1 LLDAGQ
7 LTGLERIRRYR
18 HTPPWPVFRF
28 GRYVE
33 HDSAT
38 PETSSTPRVLHQWCR
53 GTMPD
58 VHRVESNHEI
68 SFELGDGALGR
79 LGECSL
85 YCGAIHRADVPRYAT
100 ANDETGSLFTA
111 VNMPVETVL
120 FDLFVHH
127 DLEEALGA
135 EASIYGSLWSESGTL
150 RDAARLPVN
159 ERVVHLGRGANVATP
174 IAEGY
179 ASLVQRMFDDAQW
192 SPGDFHCLRFVVQY
206 PPMPSTAMLRFP
218 LATRPTA

>member
-1 LLDAGQ
+1 MKTGDGSNATIRAFSTVPASDTSNSTSNPIPTGVVELPISINLRIDDTNPDLLDAGQ

-100 ANDETGSLFTA
+100 ANDETGST
-111 VNMPVETVL
+111 
-120 FDLFVHH
+120 
-127 DLEEALGA
+127 
-135 EASIYGSLWSESGTL
+135 SLRGRIVSL
-150 RDAARLPVN
+150 AR
-159 ERVVHLGRGANVATP
+159 G
-174 IAEGY
+174 
-179 ASLVQRMFDDAQW
+179 
-192 SPGDFHCLRFVVQY
+192 
-206 PPMPSTAMLRFP
+206 
-218 LATRPTA
+218 